1 MSDTVRLRLR
11 TLPFLVLAAA
21 MAVWTLWQGLPVLR
35 ADLTTMEAR
44 RNVDQWARAG
54 RGWSTEDWVST
65 RSALKAA
72 LKLTPADPVL
82 HASLAQLYVTQGIVA
97 WADPVQRSAFFE
109 EALDHQR
116 AALAA
121 RPSDGP
127 TWAHLATSLFALDR
141 PMAEFEQAWR
151 QAQRYAP
158 REAAVQRALFD
169 LAVARWDDAHDDIK
183 AWVRATWT
191 AAVPEQKAVFR
202 ADAKRRGRE
211 ALLLSM

>member
-1 MSDTVRLRLR
+1 MSDAVRLRLR
-11 TLPFLVLAAA
+11 ILPFLLLVAA
-21 MAVWTLWQGLPVLR
+21 MAAWTLWQGLPVLR

-54 RGWSTEDWVST
+54 KGWSTEDWVST
-65 RSALKAA
+65 RGALKAA

-82 HASLAQLYVTQGIVA
+82 HTSLAQLYVTQGIVA

-109 EALDHQR
+109 EAVDHQR

-121 RPSDGP
+121 RPGDGA
-127 TWAHLATSLFALDR
+127 TWAQLATSLFALDR
-141 PMAEFEQAWR
+141 PRAEFEQAWR
-151 QAQRYAP
+151 QAQRNAP

-169 LAVARWDDAHDDIK
+169 LGLARWDDLPADIK

-191 AAVPEQKAVFR
+191 AAAPEQKAVFR
-202 ADAKRRGRE
+202 ADAKRRGKE
-211 ALLLSM
+211 DLLPSM